1 MNRRDLCL
9 LARRQGIPVYLSR
22 GADRIG
28 SDVPPLRRSSGAN
41 SGTDTCA
48 GHGLSIILAGTSPD
62 APPTLYPSAIAQ

>member
-1 MNRRDLCL
+1 MNRRDLCVL
-9 LARRQGIPVYLSR
+9 EGRQGIPVYLSR

-28 SDVPPLRRSSGAN
+28 SDVSPLRRSSGAN

-62 APPTLYPSAIAQ
+62 APPTLCPSALAQ